1 MNTDNLPPQLR
12 RLGQRTRFI
21 GQLESILLSLCGVAL
36 IGAIVLLMPGG
47 IKLQAPGNAPAAQS
61 PAAADAIDRHRAG
74 NAGPVGRHRE
84 GFELVEQI
92 GVFRLAGD
100 RIVFYSEDGRL
111 RLVVLENLALARVAN
126 VLATNPEPM
135 RWKVTGTLTEYRN
148 TNYLLLRRVELL
160 APEQPTSDS
169 GQLPT
174 GTNPFP
180 GRS

>member
-1 MNTDNLPPQLR
+1 
-12 RLGQRTRFI
+12 
-21 GQLESILLSLCGVAL
+21 
-36 IGAIVLLMPGG
+36 
-47 IKLQAPGNAPAAQS
+47 
-61 PAAADAIDRHRAG
+61 
-74 NAGPVGRHRE
+74 
-84 GFELVEQI
+84 
-92 GVFRLAGD
+92 
-100 RIVFYSEDGRL
+100 
-111 RLVVLENLALARVAN
+111 
-126 VLATNPEPM
+126 M